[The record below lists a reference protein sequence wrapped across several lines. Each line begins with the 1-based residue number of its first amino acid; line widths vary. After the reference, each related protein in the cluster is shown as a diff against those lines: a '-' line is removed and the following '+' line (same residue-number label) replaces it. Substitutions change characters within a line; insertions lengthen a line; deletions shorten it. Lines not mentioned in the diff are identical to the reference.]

1 MLMLGNKIRKI
12 RTLKGYSQEYIS
24 DKLKISQSA
33 YSDIE
38 TNKSKLDIIR
48 IKQIANVLEVDFS
61 DLIFFDDNQIFYT
74 SFTEKSKDWLIPEK
88 VILESFERERQNYK
102 EIISHLKEE
111 ISFLRNEIQKR
122 I

>member
-1 MLMLGNKIRKI
+1 MLGNKIRKI

>member
-48 IKQIANVLEVDFS
+48 LS
-61 DLIFFDDNQIFYT
+61 
-74 SFTEKSKDWLIPEK
+74 
-88 VILESFERERQNYK
+88 R
-102 EIISHLKEE
+102 
-111 ISFLRNEIQKR
+111 
-122 I
+122 